1 MARLN
6 RCIEEM
12 EKSQEV
18 HAERITSVLSSDQP
32 SGLNKDVN
40 PPKPATVPLA
50 TALSDFADRVNAV
63 AKRQQSI
70 TARVEL

>member
-12 EKSQEV
+12 EKAQEV
-18 HAERITSVLSSDQP
+18 HAERITSIVSPEQP
-32 SGLNKDVN
+32 SLANKDAN
-40 PPKPATVPLA
+40 PPKPAQVNLSQ
-50 TALSDFADRVNAV
+50 ALSDFADRVCAV
-63 AKRQQSI
+63 AKRQENI